1 MVWIKRGVKSN
12 QGEERRSSF
21 DEMAFNDRSF
31 DEMAFSFDEMVLD
44 QVVDSIRMAF
54 NQVVGRPQM

>member
-1 MVWIKRGVKSN
+1 VLKSN

-21 DEMAFNDRSF
+21 DEMAFDEKSF
-31 DEMAFSFDEMVLD
+31 DEAAFGFDGMVFD

-54 NQVVGRPQM
+54 D